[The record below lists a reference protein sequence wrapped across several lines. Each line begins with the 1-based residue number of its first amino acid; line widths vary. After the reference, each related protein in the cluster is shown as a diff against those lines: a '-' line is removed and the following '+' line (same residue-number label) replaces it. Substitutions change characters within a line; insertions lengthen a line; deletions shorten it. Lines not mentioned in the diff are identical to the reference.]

1 MIVAPAIPRVVDRA
15 RAYLAALPPAIAGQS
30 GHGQTFAAACAL
42 VHGFALDAETA
53 LALLREYN
61 AQCLP
66 PWSERELAHKI
77 ASAAHAAHQKPRGH
91 LLGNAVGF
99 APSPR
104 AGVRRP
110 APAVEGRPTPPRHVD
125 PASAAENWLR
135 GFRADEVDL
144 WEASPI
150 RPPADWQLDA
160 VCLLESL
167 FRPAERVNFVT
178 AFTTAARPDGTAK
191 ANPQGVGET
200 VERDTLILRW
210 RHAMPESAA
219 GGWLRM
225 NPVDGHGC
233 HDVNVTAYRF
243 ALVECDEIP
252 RALQL
257 SLLAR
262 LPLPI
267 TAILTSG
274 GRSLHAWVRVDAPD
288 LDTYRA
294 TVARML
300 ALLARFGVDTRNKNP
315 SRLSR
320 LPGTRRAIGGEA
332 GGLQRL
338 LYLNPEPTQKA
349 ILT

>member
-1 MIVAPAIPRVVDRA
+1 
-15 RAYLAALPPAIAGQS
+15 
-30 GHGQTFAAACAL
+30 
-42 VHGFALDAETA
+42 
-53 LALLREYN
+53 LLREYN
-61 AQCLP
+61 SRCIP
-66 PWSERELAHKI
+66 PWSERELSHKI
-77 ASAAHAAHQKPRGH
+77 NSAAHAAHRKPRGH
-91 LLGNAVGF
+91 LLGSSDALVPPTPAPVVRPAMPVTG
-99 APSPR
+99 APPSP
-104 AGVRRP
+104 G
-110 APAVEGRPTPPRHVD
+110 HVD

-135 GFRADEVDL
+135 GFQADEVDL

-150 RPPADWQLDA
+150 RPPAAWRLDA
-160 VCLLESL
+160 VCLLEFL
-167 FRPAERVNFVT
+167 FRPGELVNFVT
-178 AFTTAARPDGTAK
+178 THTVATRPDGAMK

-200 VERDTLILRW
+200 VERNALIACW
-210 RHAMPESAA
+210 QYAMPESPA

-225 NPVDGHGC
+225 NPLDGHGC
-233 HDVNVTAYRF
+233 QDANVAAYRF
-243 ALVECDEIP
+243 ALIECDEIP
-252 RALQL
+252 RPLQL

-267 TAILTSG
+267 AAILTSG
-274 GRSLHAWVRVDAPD
+274 GRSLHAWVKVDAPD

-332 GGLQRL
+332 DGLQRL
-338 LYLNPEPTQKA
+338 LYLNPQPTQKP

>member
-1 MIVAPAIPRVVDRA
+1 VTATLTTVVDRA
-15 RAYLAALPPAIAGQS
+15 RAYLAAMPPAIAGQN
-30 GHGQTFAAACAL
+30 GHDRTFVAACAL
-42 VHGFALDAETA
+42 VNGFALEPEIAR
-53 LALLREYN
+53 ALLGEYN
-61 AQCLP
+61 SRCLP

-77 ASAAHAAHQKPRGH
+77 ASAVHAAHRKPRGH
-91 LLGNAVGF
+91 LLGSADTLVPPTPVPV
-99 APSPR
+99 ARS
-104 AGVRRP
+104 AMRP
-110 APAVEGRPTPPRHVD
+110 AIAPPSLSQVD
-125 PASAAENWLR
+125 PGSAAENWMR

-150 RPPADWQLDA
+150 RPPGDWRLDA
-160 VCLLESL
+160 VRLLESL
-167 FRPAERVNFVT
+167 FRPGDHVNFVT
-178 AFTTAARPDGTAK
+178 AYTVAARPDGTAK
-191 ANPQGVGET
+191 ANPQGIGET
-200 VERDTLILRW
+200 VERNALIVRW
-210 RHAMPESAA
+210 QRAMPESAA

-225 NPVDGHGC
+225 NPLDGHGC
-233 HDVNVTAYRF
+233 QDVNVTAPRF
-243 ALVECDEIP
+243 ALIECDEIP

-267 TAILTSG
+267 AAILTSG
-274 GRSLHAWVRVDAPD
+274 GRSLHAWVKVDAPD

-294 TVARML
+294 TVARLL

-332 GGLQRL
+332 DSLQRL
-338 LYLNPEPTQKA
+338 LYLNPNPTQKP